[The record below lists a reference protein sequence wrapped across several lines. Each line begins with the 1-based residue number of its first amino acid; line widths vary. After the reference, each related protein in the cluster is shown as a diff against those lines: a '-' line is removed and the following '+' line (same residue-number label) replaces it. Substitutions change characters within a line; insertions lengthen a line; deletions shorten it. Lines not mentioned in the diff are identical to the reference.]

1 MHPDDRSDLTALGL
15 PERDYERIGV
25 ALRYLAAHWEAQPG
39 LEEIAAQSGLSPFHF
54 QRVFTRWVGLSPKQ
68 FLKKLTIEEAKRR
81 LAASASVLD
90 ATYDSGLSGP
100 GRLHDLFV
108 SCEAISPGEFKA
120 LGKSLQLRW
129 GQAPSPF
136 GQALILFTDRG
147 VCGMGFL
154 DDGQHDVVFADLAG
168 RFPGARL
175 QEDRQGA
182 AALAQRIFAT
192 PGQADV
198 APDAPPL
205 KLLLKGTQFQIQVWD
220 ALMRLPMG
228 TLTTYGDLATRL
240 GMPKGAARA
249 IGSAVGANPIS
260 WLIPCHRV
268 IRGTGALG
276 GYHWGLPRKLAM
288 LGWERAAEESRD
300 AA

>member
-1 MHPDDRSDLTALGL
+1 MHPDDHDDLTALGL
-15 PERDYERIGV
+15 PERDYERIGA
-25 ALRYLAAHWEAQPG
+25 ALRYLAAHWEEQPG

-68 FLKKLTIEEAKRR
+68 FLKKLTVEEAKRR

-108 SCEAISPGEFKA
+108 SCEAMSPGEFKA
-120 LGKSLQLRW
+120 LGRSLYLRW

-147 VCGMGFL
+147 VCGMGFV
-154 DDGQHDVVFADLAG
+154 DPDQHDVVFADLTG
-168 RFPGARL
+168 RFPGAQL
-175 QEDRQGA
+175 VEDRQGA
-182 AALAQRIFAT
+182 AALAQRIFAVPGT
-192 PGQADV
+192 PGA

-205 KLLLKGTQFQIQVWD
+205 KLLLKGTRFQIQVWD
-220 ALMRLPMG
+220 ALMRLPTG

-288 LGWERAAEESRD
+288 LGWETAAEASRD